1 MSSVR
6 PVPEPDPDAEAEVD
20 LGHYA
25 RLVVARWW
33 LLVAGLVVGAII
45 GYLTTVTGAQF
56 YRAQALVYMGQPLGA
71 ISSSPIQAL
80 NTNQAAAHAI
90 ITSDEVVRAV
100 ARRTGLTVGK
110 LRSGSTAQAVAGS
123 FTKPGQAPLIN
134 VIVKGSEPT
143 KVKNAANALAAVLVA
158 KLATATQS
166 KIALLS
172 QARASDLKSIAVAN
186 AAIASPNLTTAEK
199 LILQLRL
206 QGFQTDLTEQ
216 TLQLAQAKNIE
227 SPSIVTPALSVKTS
241 VRSHRN
247 ATAIGALIGLIIGA
261 IAALAWEPITRTFR
275 REP

>member
-25 RLVVARWW
+25 RLLVVRWW

-45 GYLTTVTGAQF
+45 GYLTTVTGPQF
-56 YRAQALVYMGQPLGA
+56 YRAQTLVYMGQPLGA

-100 ARRTGLTVGK
+100 ARRTGLTTGR

-134 VIVKGSEPT
+134 VIMKGSEPT
-143 KVKNAANALAAVLVA
+143 KVRNAANALAAVLVS
-158 KLATATQS
+158 KLATATKTKVVLLTQQREADLRS
-166 KIALLS
+166 IKIANETVAATDLS
-172 QARASDLKSIAVAN
+172 DAARFIA
-186 AAIASPNLTTAEK
+186 
-199 LILQLRL
+199 QLRL
-206 QGFQTDLTEQ
+206 QGLQNDLIQ
-216 TLQLAQAKNIE
+216 VTLQLAQAKNIE
-227 SPSIVTPALSVKTS
+227 SPSIVTPAISVKTS
-241 VRSHRN
+241 VRNHRN